1 MNRIEPIKQDIQSES
16 NVDDRMEL
24 IMYALN
30 DTVAPIP
37 EEGNICTFKYFAK
50 TPNISYD
57 QHPLVAVTELFQWG
71 FRGINFHHQEYRQY
85 TWEEL
90 GTQVYIVQQDE
101 LDDLLSLSYRY
112 RTNFTR
118 YNSHLKMVFIYLVP
132 VIHILTIVSRQVLL
146 AEQYIP
152 EFLILPKYIVYTF

>member
-1 MNRIEPIKQDIQSES
+1 MNRIEPVRQDIQSET

-50 TPNISYD
+50 TPNIEYD

-71 FRGINFHHQEYRQY
+71 FRGIKFQHQDYPQS

-90 GTQVYIVQQDE
+90 GTQVYIINRTE
-101 LDDLLSLSYRY
+101 LDDLLSLQYG
-112 RTNFTR
+112 
-118 YNSHLKMVFIYLVP
+118 KLV
-132 VIHILTIVSRQVLL
+132 LN
-146 AEQYIP
+146 
-152 EFLILPKYIVYTF
+152 K

>member
-1 MNRIEPIKQDIQSES
+1 MNRIEPVRQDIQSET

-30 DTVAPIP
+30 DTVTPIP
-37 EEGNICTFKYFAK
+37 EEGKICTFKYYAK

-71 FRGINFHHQEYRQY
+71 FRGINFHHQEYRNY

-90 GTQVYIVQQDE
+90 GTQVYIVQRDE
-101 LDDLLSLSYRY
+101 LDDLLSLDYGKFML
-112 RTNFTR
+112 N
-118 YNSHLKMVFIYLVP
+118 K
-132 VIHILTIVSRQVLL
+132 
-146 AEQYIP
+146 
-152 EFLILPKYIVYTF
+152 